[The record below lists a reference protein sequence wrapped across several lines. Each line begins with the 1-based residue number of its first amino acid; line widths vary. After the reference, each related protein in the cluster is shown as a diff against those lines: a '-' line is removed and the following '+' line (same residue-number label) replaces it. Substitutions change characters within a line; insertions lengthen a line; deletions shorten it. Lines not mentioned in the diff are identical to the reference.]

1 MHHALEEQTAHL
13 ARLATTIRT
22 GLDEAESSI
31 PPINE
36 QFHLL
41 AELGVSQ
48 FQIEGPSV
56 YCRPS
61 DVSSA
66 TTDDF
71 VVYQAAIVLPG
82 GVGAVVWD
90 AGEYHE
96 HVNRPL
102 GQPADLA
109 PLFVSYGEC
118 PAIVRA
124 QLVVHVGPLLECL
137 MRDVRLLG
145 A

>member
-1 MHHALEEQTAHL
+1 MHHALEVQAAQL
-13 ARLATTIRT
+13 AWLATTIRM
-22 GLDEAESSI
+22 GLDEAESTI

-36 QFHLL
+36 QLEAL
-41 AELGVSQ
+41 AELGVRQ

-61 DVSSA
+61 DVSNA

-71 VVYQAAIVLPG
+71 VVYQAAIILPG

-90 AGEYHE
+90 AAEYHE
-96 HVNRPL
+96 HVNRPQ

-118 PAIVRA
+118 PGIVRA
-124 QLVVHVGPLLECL
+124 LLAPHAGRLVDSL
-137 MRDVRLLG
+137 MQDVRLLG
-145 A
+145 S